1 MASSNRRRKR
11 NRPSKTHKVNNGSN
25 VNNNADD
32 IGITDGSNTDN
43 NGAKGTSAASGW
55 DDVIDDSVLNE
66 AMDANSAVINGA
78 SGSNRPSSEG
88 EQKQLA
94 PNAKP
99 TGEKK
104 GVIKGDG
111 NKGRNHKNDNRNAGR
126 HGDKTGTIDDKRRS
140 SSPIGYGTVTPEDA
154 HRQTIIGIIVV
165 VVIIA
170 LIVGVIAWRVIAHHQ
185 NEETTATSKDS
196 AYTAMNASDAV
207 KPSEWVT
214 DDGAIVFN
222 KDGIAGSPDASDVTG
237 ASYRTVDAYMDF
249 NCPGCGSVDR
259 SLTQYYQ
266 EYLSSGQIVLN
277 IHPIAF
283 LDAMSTDDYSTRAA
297 NSVYRLLDVAPD
309 KVYDYVTYL
318 FSDGVQPGEGTDY
331 ESFTDDD
338 LQEAAVSVGVP
349 ESDAAVIADRKYA
362 DYVRN
367 VTTYVTNDKT
377 LWRSNATSFATPVVL
392 VDGQQL
398 SFDGTDGFV
407 EQFVRLVEDNDDTD
421 DDNGE

>member
-25 VNNNADD
+25 VNNHVNI
-32 IGITDGSNTDN
+32 IGTTDGSNADSSSSI
-43 NGAKGTSAASGW
+43 KGTSAASGW
-55 DDVIDDSVLNE
+55 DEVIDDSVLND
-66 AMDANSAVINGA
+66 AMDASSAVNVINGA
-78 SGSNRPSSEG
+78 SGSSS
-88 EQKQLA
+88 KA
-94 PNAKP
+94 PNVKP
-99 TGEKK
+99 AGNGSVTG
-104 GVIKGDG
+104 GSG
-111 NKGRNHKNDNRNAGR
+111 NKDKNHNVASADVHGNKNTHA
-126 HGDKTGTIDDKRRS
+126 TGAIGDKRRS
-140 SSPIGYGTVTPEDA
+140 SSLIGYDTVTPEDA
-154 HRQTIIGIIVV
+154 RKQTIIGIIVV

-170 LIVGVIAWRVIAHHQ
+170 LIVGVVAWRVIAHHQ

-222 KDGIAGSPDASDVTG
+222 KDGIVENPSTSAGTSSE
-237 ASYRTVDAYMDF
+237 SRTVDAYMDF

-331 ESFTDDD
+331 EPFTDDD

-349 ESDAAVIADRKYA
+349 ESDAAVITDCKYA

-398 SFDGTDGFV
+398 TFDGTDGFL

-421 DDNGE
+421 DGNGE